1 MSLLNDALRKRNF
14 EQSDPGQLPPSISIG
29 KTQREKRRMRR
40 HISTAIVIATA
51 VAIFLIISWRQSSID
66 LAAVDFPR
74 TAVRPTVDVPDAVE
88 PPHAKDGR
96 PPTPEPETPIT
107 DRPVA
112 EKVQGPDSMESQ
124 EKMAV
129 TDNSAGPEI
138 KAMPKSLTTPDTR
151 AGNEDKKAEA
161 VVEKPS
167 GNDGAPA
174 KTITADRKVL
184 SEPAKNPEPK
194 KRDQPPAPPMSP
206 KAEIPLNAE
215 VKNNAVFSRSMDAEA
230 LYEKARQ
237 YHRRRMLPQA
247 IAMYRQAAAVDPNHF
262 NARFN
267 LTSAYLDDEQYDN
280 ALTLATALHRQHP
293 EDPRVVMNLAV
304 AQIGCGRPQVALELM
319 DGIIEHADAPLYEI
333 YFHKGIA
340 YRKLEQPEK
349 AVEWYERA
357 LKIHGDD
364 PKLLFNMALALDQ
377 LQQYTSAAVYYR
389 HYLGHA
395 VDLDNAIKEQ
405 IRNRITVLQ
414 TAAQG
419 QSKETGVQ

>member
-1 MSLLNDALRKRNF
+1 
-14 EQSDPGQLPPSISIG
+14 
-29 KTQREKRRMRR
+29 
-40 HISTAIVIATA
+40 
-51 VAIFLIISWRQSSID
+51 
-66 LAAVDFPR
+66 
-74 TAVRPTVDVPDAVE
+74 
-88 PPHAKDGR
+88 
-96 PPTPEPETPIT
+96 
-107 DRPVA
+107 
-112 EKVQGPDSMESQ
+112 
-124 EKMAV
+124 
-129 TDNSAGPEI
+129 
-138 KAMPKSLTTPDTR
+138 
-151 AGNEDKKAEA
+151 
-161 VVEKPS
+161 
-167 GNDGAPA
+167 
-174 KTITADRKVL
+174 
-184 SEPAKNPEPK
+184 
-194 KRDQPPAPPMSP
+194 MSP

-419 QSKETGVQ
+419 QSKGTGVQ